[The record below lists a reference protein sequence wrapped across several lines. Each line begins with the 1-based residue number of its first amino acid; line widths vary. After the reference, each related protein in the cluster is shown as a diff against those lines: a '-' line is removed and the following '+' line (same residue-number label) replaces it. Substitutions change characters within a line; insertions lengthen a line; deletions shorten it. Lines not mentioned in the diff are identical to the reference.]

1 MFGLKS
7 RNFLPKP
14 KEVKIM
20 NETIKF
26 ILTQLDQLYP
36 KARTELNHNNALELL
51 VATIL
56 SAQCTDKKV
65 NQVTEKLFQKYLTP
79 EDYLKVPAEE
89 LENDIHSTG
98 FYHNKA
104 KSIRGAMQVLISQFN
119 GRVPDR
125 MTDLLKLPGVA
136 RKTANVVLSNFFH
149 KPEGIAVDTHMIRV
163 SRRLGL
169 TENSKPEK
177 IERDLL
183 ALIPREKWIDFN
195 HQLILL
201 GRYICPARKPLCE
214 QCPLSPVCQYY
225 KNLKS

>member
-1 MFGLKS
+1 
-7 RNFLPKP
+7 
-14 KEVKIM
+14 M
-20 NETIKF
+20 NENVKF
-26 ILTQLDQLYP
+26 ILNQLDQLYP
-36 KARTELNHNNALELL
+36 KARTELKHNNALELL

-125 MTDLLKLPGVA
+125 MADLLKLPGVA

-169 TENSKPEK
+169 TENSKSEK

-201 GRYICPARKPLCE
+201 GRYICSARKPLCE
-214 QCPLSPVCQYY
+214 QCPLSSICLYY
-225 KNLKS
+225 QNLKS

>member
-1 MFGLKS
+1 VFGLKS

>member
-1 MFGLKS
+1 
-7 RNFLPKP
+7 
-14 KEVKIM
+14 M